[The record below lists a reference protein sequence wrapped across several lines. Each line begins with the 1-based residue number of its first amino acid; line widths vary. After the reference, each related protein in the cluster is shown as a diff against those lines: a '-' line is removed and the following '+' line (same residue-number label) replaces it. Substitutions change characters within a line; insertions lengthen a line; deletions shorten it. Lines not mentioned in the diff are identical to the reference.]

1 MFGGTPRH
9 PQGPGFIQ
17 GSFGD
22 VLGHALR
29 TLGCFS
35 PIGWEQKRFFRWL
48 TFPPSSSAVFFV
60 PPSTPAQ
67 LLPEGPNLLATHPR
81 GTWTKRGHQCQ
92 AGHKCLSISELGH
105 SWESPLSPLF
115 GTAKVGGRG
124 RSWPG
129 TAEPLRFG
137 AFSAPPASCSH
148 QGPAPCDHMS
158 FSTFPLGGMSH
169 VRSPQHQQFPTC
181 TPTSPYK
188 QEVHCPK
195 AQGCPPRATQ
205 QRDKTLFPH

>member
-1 MFGGTPRH
+1 MDLQVVHIPPIFLCCLLCP
-9 PQGPGFIQ
+9 PQ
-17 GSFGD
+17 
-22 VLGHALR
+22 H
-29 TLGCFS
+29 
-35 PIGWEQKRFFRWL
+35 
-48 TFPPSSSAVFFV
+48 
-60 PPSTPAQ
+60 PAQ
-67 LLPEGPNLLATHPR
+67 PLACSIRRAPTSWPHTQK

-115 GTAKVGGRG
+115 VTARVHGRR

-137 AFSAPPASCSH
+137 AFNASPASYSH

-158 FSTFPLGGMSH
+158 FSTFPLSGTSH
-169 VRSPQHQQFPTC
+169 VRSPPAPTI
-181 TPTSPYK
+181 PH
-188 QEVHCPK
+188 VHHDLALQTGGALP
-195 AQGCPPRATQ
+195 QSTGMPPQAPQ